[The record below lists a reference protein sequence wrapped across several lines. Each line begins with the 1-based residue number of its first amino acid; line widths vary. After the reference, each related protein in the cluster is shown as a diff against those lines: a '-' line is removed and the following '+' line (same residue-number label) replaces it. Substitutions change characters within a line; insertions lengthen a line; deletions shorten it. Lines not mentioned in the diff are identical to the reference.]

1 MAVRT
6 TTLSESHAR
15 REHARPWALDAFGL
29 EIRTD
34 LPLVGATRGD
44 AATVSTRP
52 VFIGR
57 FDDDPSPAGEDATVL
72 ERRHPDGALGMRVAL
87 LHDGAY
93 VIDAPGHGR
102 FRVAGDGSVITYDR
116 LAEASWRWHRP
127 LCAQALP
134 LAATLHGLE
143 LFHASAVAFDGRAI
157 AFVAPS
163 GTGKTSLALALVAR
177 GAALV
182 TDDVL
187 ALEPAGI
194 GVLAYPGVPLTNVAA
209 DQLALLPS
217 PARARIGAPFGA
229 SDKVHVEVSSMASGP
244 LPLGAVCFL
253 ARSDAIE
260 RIAVTPAPPHPRALL
275 GATFMPHIVT
285 RRRLLSQLSTCAEIA
300 AAVPVVKLE
309 VPATV
314 GANRLAREV
323 ERVLPAVLARRLM
336 TARKVVR

>member
-1 MAVRT
+1 VPVRT
-6 TTLSESHAR
+6 TALTEPRAR
-15 REHARPWALDAFGL
+15 HDHARPWALDAFGV
-29 EIRTD
+29 EIRSD
-34 LPLVGATRGD
+34 LPLVGATRGN
-44 AATVSTRP
+44 AATVASRP
-52 VFIGR
+52 VFISQL
-57 FDDDPSPAGEDATVL
+57 DDDPPPAGEDATVL
-72 ERRHPDGALGMRVAL
+72 DRRHPDGSLGMRVAL

-93 VIDAPGHGR
+93 MIDAPGHGR
-102 FRVAGDGSVITYDR
+102 FRVAGDGSVIGYDR
-116 LAEASWRWHRP
+116 LAEATWRWHRP

-177 GAALV
+177 GAALI

-194 GVLAYPGVPLTNVAA
+194 GVVAYPGVPLTNVAP

-217 PARARIGAPFGA
+217 PVRDRIGAPFGA

-253 ARSDAIE
+253 ARSEAIE
-260 RIAVTPAPPHPRALL
+260 RLAVTPAPPDPRALL

-285 RRRLLSQLSTCAEIA
+285 RTRLLSQLSTCAEIA

-309 VPATV
+309 VPATL
-314 GANRLAREV
+314 GADRLAREL
-323 ERVLPAVLARRLM
+323 ERVLPAVLAR
-336 TARKVVR
+336 